1 MSGAARPAASLAAL
15 KEALP
20 ALPGG
25 EAWAAFRT
33 AAHGRLLTL
42 GLPTTRDDGFR
53 YANLR
58 TLERRDLRPAADH
71 GSPLSVQGALHDR
84 DCHSVL
90 IVDGRVRHAD
100 HEALAREGVRLERLA
115 DRIGGSAPAGVG
127 MELPGDGAD
136 ERLRLWSASVA
147 TDGLLLTVAPG
158 ARVARP
164 LHILYVST
172 GGGSYPRL
180 QLALG
185 EGAELLLVDEH
196 RQSGAPDG
204 VALLVSDITVD
215 AGARL
220 THLRLDDSGAG
231 TVLLEESR
239 VRVGSDA
246 CYRQSSYGL
255 GAGLSRLDLAVTLA
269 GTGAATELVGLSM
282 VDSGRQAHIRTRVAH
297 AAPSTTSTQNYR
309 AIAGARARASYD
321 GKVVVASG
329 AGGSSSR
336 QSSRNLLLA
345 ADAEIDTRPQL
356 EIYTDEVTASHGATT
371 GTLDEDMLFYL
382 RARGLDDGT
391 ARGLLTYAFAAD
403 IIRGVPLPELK
414 ALLGRRVA
422 GLLPEA
428 TLLKEFVA

>member
-58 TLERRDLRPAADH
+58 TLERRDLRPAANH
-71 GSPLSVQGALHDR
+71 GSPLSVEGALDDR
-84 DCHSVL
+84 DCHSIL
-90 IVDGRVRHAD
+90 IVDGHVRHAD
-100 HEALAREGVRLERLA
+100 REALARDGMRLERLA
-115 DRIGGSAPAGVG
+115 DRIGSSAPAAVG

-147 TDGLLLTVAPG
+147 SDGLLLSVAAA
-158 ARVARP
+158 ARVSRP
-164 LHILYVST
+164 LHLLYVST
-172 GGGSYPRL
+172 GGGAYPRL
-180 QLALG
+180 QLDLG
-185 EGAELLLVDEH
+185 AGSELLLVEEH
-196 RQSGAPDG
+196 RQSGTTDG
-204 VALLVSDITVD
+204 VSLLISDLNLG

-220 THLRLDDSGAG
+220 THLRLDDCGPGS
-231 TVLLEESR
+231 VLLEESR
-239 VRVGSDA
+239 VQVGRDGH
-246 CYRQSSYGL
+246 YRQNSYAL

-269 GTGAATELVGLSM
+269 GPGAATDLVGLSM
-282 VDSGRQAHIRTRVAH
+282 VDSGRQAHIRTRVTH
-297 AAPSTTSTQNYR
+297 AAPATASTQNYR
-309 AIAGARARASYD
+309 AIAGTRARASYD

-382 RARGLDDGT
+382 RARGLDEGT

-403 IIRGVPLPELK
+403 VIRGIPLPELK
-414 ALLGRRVA
+414 AMLGRRVA

-428 TLLKEFVA
+428 TLLKEFVS